1 MYRHILI
8 ATDGSQVGQKA
19 IEQGLEVAK
28 AFKAKVTIIKV
39 TEMWSALDVA
49 GRDALSRI
57 ETYEKA
63 AKDAA
68 KEILDKASADAKA
81 AGVSC
86 ETLHIADRVPADGI
100 VATADSKNCD
110 LIVMGSHGRRGFSKM
125 LLGSQAQNVLTHT
138 KRPVLIAR

>member
-8 ATDGSQVGQKA
+8 ATDGSQVGDKA
-19 IEQGLEVAK
+19 IDQGLAVAK
-28 AFKAKVTIIKV
+28 AFNAKVTVIKV

-63 AKDAA
+63 AGEAA
-68 KEILDKASADAKA
+68 REILAKAEASAKA
-81 AGVSC
+81 VGVVC
-86 ETLHIADRVPADGI
+86 ETLHVPDRVPADGI
-100 VATADSKNCD
+100 VATADSRNCD
-110 LIVMGSHGRRGFSKM
+110 LIVMGSHGRRGISKM

-138 KRPVLIAR
+138 KKPVLIAR

>member
-8 ATDGSQVGQKA
+8 ATDGSEVGQKA
-19 IEQGLEVAK
+19 IDQGLMVAK
-28 AFKAKVTIIKV
+28 AFGAKATIIKV

-49 GRDALSRI
+49 GRDALTRI

-63 AKDAA
+63 AGDAA
-68 KEILDKASADAKA
+68 RDILAKAQADAKK
-81 AGVSC
+81 AGVAC
-86 ETLHIADRVPADGI
+86 DTKHIPDRVPADGI
-100 VATADSKNCD
+100 VATADALNCD
-110 LIVMGSHGRRGFSKM
+110 LIVMGSHGRRGIGKL